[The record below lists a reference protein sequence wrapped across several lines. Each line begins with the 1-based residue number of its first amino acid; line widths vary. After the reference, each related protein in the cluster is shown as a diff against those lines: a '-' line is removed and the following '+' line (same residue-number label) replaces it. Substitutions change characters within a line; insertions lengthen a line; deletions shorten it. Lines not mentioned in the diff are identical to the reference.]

1 MTTPIEQLTKHYTE
15 SLQYDSEQ
23 VTKHIQR
30 SQFTNYLIHHSIR
43 TVIYDEILD
52 MLYYYFNFNTT
63 TKEAVLSVIEKM
75 NHDITELDKEKDKYT
90 IQAHEEL
97 TNNLRS
103 MIESGEFE

>member
-15 SLQYDSEQ
+15 SLKYDSEQ

>member
-15 SLQYDSEQ
+15 SLLYDSEQ

-30 SQFTNYLIHHSIR
+30 SQFTKYLILHSTR
-43 TVIYDEILD
+43 TVIADEILD